1 MSSLNIILG
10 PLLGLEGEHEKA
22 TIYSVCFL
30 SENDVGAATLAYRIA
45 KQSLRSEFT
54 LISSLGRGKFWRAEI
69 AIPLT
74 QLDQACDYQILI
86 DAQPASYA
94 QTRNNLVTDWSFF
107 CPAAK
112 QQVQLA
118 FASCNGFSSDKV
130 RTQHPAPIDYLWQR
144 MQQQQAAHMAA
155 MPYTEVVD
163 APYAALIMGGDQ
175 IYADAIF
182 NEKQP
187 LYAWSQKPLKDQ
199 LTAPVSDTLRQR
211 IDNFYFDTYLRSWTQ
226 SAALRYC
233 LASIPS
239 VMMWDDH
246 DIIDGW
252 GSQPYRLETSPTY
265 QAMFDSAKKYFT
277 VFQLR
282 GTNNRALQQRTAAPA
297 HFGMTLNFRDYGLLV
312 MDNRSQ
318 RTLHNIMGSGKQD
331 FIQGLAD
338 LQADWQAGQKLL
350 ILSGVPFLYR
360 HFSESDHNI
369 RLSIQFDAYD
379 DMADHW
385 RFSTHYDEMCS
396 ILQRL
401 LQFQAE
407 LQTQA
412 QTKVFIISGD
422 VHVAASGTYREQ
434 PGPNNQS
441 GPGNQAGL
449 GNIVQLISSGIVHPP
464 PLGMEQSV
472 IRLASSVTQPDID
485 LGGGCVL
492 SATLRKDAAGNRF
505 LFHRNY
511 ACMHEGSDHK
521 VWVNW
526 HYETIDFPNAN
537 DLTARAQKL
546 DSPTLGYQVLG
557 LPY

>member
-1 MSSLNIILG
+1 MSSHNIVLG
-10 PLLGLEGEHEKA
+10 PLLGLEGEHANA

-30 SENDVGAATLAYRIA
+30 SENDIDAASLAYRIG

-54 LISSLGRGKFWRAEI
+54 LISTLSRGKFWRAEI
-69 AIPLT
+69 AIPLAP
-74 QLDQACDYQILI
+74 LDQVCNYQILI
-86 DAQPASYA
+86 ESQAASYA
-94 QTRNNLVTDWSFF
+94 LTRNSLVAEWSFF

-112 QQVQLA
+112 QRIQLA

-130 RTQHPAPIDYLWQR
+130 RAQHPAPMDYLWQR
-144 MQQQQAAHMAA
+144 MQQQQAAHMANVDYA
-155 MPYTEVVD
+155 EVVD

-182 NEKQP
+182 NQKQP
-187 LYAWSQKPLKDQ
+187 LYAWSQKPLKAQ
-199 LTAPVSDTLRQR
+199 LSAPVSDTLRQR
-211 IDNFYFDTYLRSWTQ
+211 IDSFYLDTYLRSWTQ

-277 VFQLR
+277 LFQVR
-282 GTNNRALQQRTAAPA
+282 SVNNQALQQTTAAPA
-297 HFGMTLNFRDYGLLV
+297 HFGMTLRFRDYGLLV

-318 RTLHNIMGSGKQD
+318 RTLHNIMGSGKAD
-331 FIQGLAD
+331 FIQGLAT
-338 LQADWQAGQKLL
+338 LQAGWQAGQKLL
-350 ILSGVPFLYR
+350 VLSGVPFLYR
-360 HFSESDHNI
+360 HFSESDNNI
-369 RLSIQFDAYD
+369 RLSIHFDAYD

-401 LQFQAE
+401 LQFQAT
-407 LQTQA
+407 LQAHTP
-412 QTKVFIISGD
+412 TKVFIISGD
-422 VHVAASGTYREQ
+422 VHVAASGIYREQ
-434 PGPNNQS
+434 HNPANPSNT
-441 GPGNQAGL
+441 

-464 PLGMEQSV
+464 PMSMEQSV
-472 IRLASSVTQPDID
+472 IRLASNVTQPDID

-492 SATLRKDAAGNRF
+492 SATLRKDASGNRF

-526 HYETIDFPNAN
+526 HYETIDFPHAN
-537 DLTARAQKL
+537 DLTARAQSQA
-546 DSPTLGYQVLG
+546 SPSLGYQVQG

>member
-1 MSSLNIILG
+1 
-10 PLLGLEGEHEKA
+10 
-22 TIYSVCFL
+22 
-30 SENDVGAATLAYRIA
+30 
-45 KQSLRSEFT
+45 
-54 LISSLGRGKFWRAEI
+54 
-69 AIPLT
+69 
-74 QLDQACDYQILI
+74 
-86 DAQPASYA
+86 
-94 QTRNNLVTDWSFF
+94 
-107 CPAAK
+107 
-112 QQVQLA
+112 
-118 FASCNGFSSDKV
+118 
-130 RTQHPAPIDYLWQR
+130 
-144 MQQQQAAHMAA
+144 
-155 MPYTEVVD
+155 
-163 APYAALIMGGDQ
+163 
-175 IYADAIF
+175 
-182 NEKQP
+182 
-187 LYAWSQKPLKDQ
+187 
-199 LTAPVSDTLRQR
+199 
-211 IDNFYFDTYLRSWTQ
+211 
-226 SAALRYC
+226 
-233 LASIPS
+233 
-239 VMMWDDH
+239 
-246 DIIDGW
+246 
-252 GSQPYRLETSPTY
+252 
-265 QAMFDSAKKYFT
+265 
-277 VFQLR
+277 
-282 GTNNRALQQRTAAPA
+282 
-297 HFGMTLNFRDYGLLV
+297 
-312 MDNRSQ
+312 
-318 RTLHNIMGSGKQD
+318 
-331 FIQGLAD
+331 
-338 LQADWQAGQKLL
+338 
-350 ILSGVPFLYR
+350 VPFLYR

-441 GPGNQAGL
+441 GQGNQAGL

-464 PLGMEQSV
+464 PLSMEQSV

>member
-1 MSSLNIILG
+1 MSSHNIVLG
-10 PLLGLEGEHEKA
+10 PLLGLEGEHANA

-30 SENDVGAATLAYRIA
+30 SENDVDAASLAYRIG

-54 LISSLGRGKFWRAEI
+54 LISTLSRGKFWRAEI
-69 AIPLT
+69 AIPLA
-74 QLDQACDYQILI
+74 QLDHVCNYQILI
-86 DAQPASYA
+86 EAQAASYA
-94 QTRNNLVTDWSFF
+94 ITRNSLVAEWSFF

-112 QQVQLA
+112 QRIQLA

-130 RTQHPAPIDYLWQR
+130 RAQHPAPMDYLWQR
-144 MQQQQAAHMAA
+144 MQQQQAAHMANVDYA
-155 MPYTEVVD
+155 EVVD

-182 NEKQP
+182 NQKQP
-187 LYAWSQKPLKDQ
+187 LYAWSQKPLKAQ
-199 LTAPVSDTLRQR
+199 LSAPVSDTLRQR
-211 IDNFYFDTYLRSWTQ
+211 IDQFYLDTYIRSWTQ

-239 VMMWDDH
+239 IMMWDDH

-277 VFQLR
+277 LFQVR
-282 GTNNRALQQRTAAPA
+282 GINNHALQQTTAAPA
-297 HFGMTLNFRDYGLLV
+297 HFGMTLRFRDYGLLV

-318 RTLHNIMGSGKQD
+318 RTLHNIMGSGKAD
-331 FIQGLAD
+331 FIQGLAE
-338 LQADWQAGQKLL
+338 LQAGWQAGQKLL
-350 ILSGVPFLYR
+350 VLSGVPFLYR
-360 HFSESDHNI
+360 HFSESDNNI

-401 LQFQAE
+401 LQFQAT
-407 LQTQA
+407 LQAHTP
-412 QTKVFIISGD
+412 TKVFIISGD
-422 VHVAASGTYREQ
+422 VHVAASGSYREQ
-434 PGPNNQS
+434 PNPANPSNT
-441 GPGNQAGL
+441 

-464 PLGMEQSV
+464 PMSMEQSV

-492 SATLRKDAAGNRF
+492 SATLRKDASGNRF

-526 HYETIDFPNAN
+526 HYETIDFPHAN
-537 DLTARAQKL
+537 DLTARAQSQA
-546 DSPTLGYQVLG
+546 SPALGYQVLG

>member
-1 MSSLNIILG
+1 MSSHNIVLG
-10 PLLGLEGEHEKA
+10 PLLGLEGEHQNA
-22 TIYSVCFL
+22 TLYSVCFL
-30 SENDVGAATLAYRIA
+30 SENDVDAATLAYRIG
-45 KQSLRSEFT
+45 KQNLRSEFS
-54 LISSLGRGKFWRAEI
+54 LISSLSRGKFWRAEI
-69 AIPLT
+69 SIPLT
-74 QLDQACDYQILI
+74 PLDQVCDYQILI

-94 QTRNNLVTDWSFF
+94 PTRNTLLADWSFF
-107 CPAAK
+107 CPATK
-112 QQVQLA
+112 QRVQLA
-118 FASCNGFSSDKV
+118 FASCNGFSSDKL
-130 RTQHPAPIDYLWQR
+130 RAQHPAPIDYLWQR
-144 MQQQQAAHMAA
+144 MQQQQAAHMANVD
-155 MPYTEVVD
+155 YTEVVN
-163 APYAALIMGGDQ
+163 APYAALMMGGDQ

-187 LYAWSQKPLKDQ
+187 LYAWSQKPLKEQ
-199 LTAPVSDTLRQR
+199 LSAPVSDTLRQR
-211 IDNFYFDTYLRSWTQ
+211 IDQFYLDTYIRSWTQ

-239 VMMWDDH
+239 IMMWDDH

-265 QAMFDSAKKYFT
+265 KAMFDSAKKYFT
-277 VFQLR
+277 LFQVR
-282 GTNNRALQQRTAAPA
+282 GINNRALQQRNTAPA
-297 HFGMTLNFRDYGLLV
+297 HFGMTVRFRDYGLLV

-318 RTLHNIMGSGKQD
+318 RTLQNIMGSGKPD
-331 FIQGLAD
+331 FIQGLAE
-338 LQADWQAGQKLL
+338 LQAGWQAGQKLL
-350 ILSGVPFLYR
+350 VLSGVPFLYR
-360 HFSESDHNI
+360 HFSESENNI

-401 LQFQAE
+401 LQFQAA
-407 LQTQA
+407 LQANTP
-412 QTKVFIISGD
+412 TKVFIISGD
-422 VHVAASGTYREQ
+422 VHVAASGSYREQ
-434 PGPNNQS
+434 S
-441 GPGNQAGL
+441 GTGNPAGL
-449 GNIVQLISSGIVHPP
+449 GNSGTGHIVQLISSGIVHPP
-464 PLGMEQSV
+464 PLSMEQSV

-492 SATLRKDAAGNRF
+492 SATLRKDASGNRF

-526 HYETIDFPNAN
+526 HHETIDFPHAN
-537 DLTARAQKL
+537 DLAVGAQKL
-546 DSPTLGYQVLG
+546 LGPTLGYQVLG

>member
-1 MSSLNIILG
+1 MSSHNIVLG
-10 PLLGLEGEHEKA
+10 PLLGLEGEHENA
-22 TIYSVCFL
+22 TLYSVCFL
-30 SENDVGAATLAYRIA
+30 SENDVDAATLAYRIG
-45 KQSLRSEFT
+45 KQNLRSEFS
-54 LISSLGRGKFWRAEI
+54 LISSLSRGKFWRAEI

-74 QLDQACDYQILI
+74 PLDQVCDYQILI

-94 QTRNNLVTDWSFF
+94 PTRNALLADWSFF

-112 QQVQLA
+112 QRVQLA
-118 FASCNGFSSDKV
+118 FASCNGFSSDKL
-130 RTQHPAPIDYLWQR
+130 RAQHPAPIDYLWQR
-144 MQQQQAAHMAA
+144 MQQQQAAHMANVD
-155 MPYTEVVD
+155 YTEVVD

-187 LYAWSQKPLKDQ
+187 LYAWSQKPLKEQ
-199 LTAPVSDTLRQR
+199 LSAPVSDTLRQR
-211 IDNFYFDTYLRSWTQ
+211 IDQFYLDTYIRSWTQ

-239 VMMWDDH
+239 IMMWDDH

-265 QAMFDSAKKYFT
+265 RAMFDSAKKYFT
-277 VFQLR
+277 LFQVR
-282 GTNNRALQQRTAAPA
+282 GINNRALQQRNTAPA
-297 HFGMTLNFRDYGLLV
+297 HFGMTLRFRDYGVLV

-318 RTLHNIMGSGKQD
+318 RTLQNIMGSGKPD
-331 FIQGLAD
+331 FIQGLSA

-350 ILSGVPFLYR
+350 VLSGVPFLYR
-360 HFSESDHNI
+360 HFSESENNI

-401 LQFQAE
+401 LQFQAA
-407 LQTQA
+407 LQANTP
-412 QTKVFIISGD
+412 TKVFIISGD
-422 VHVAASGTYREQ
+422 VHVAASGSYREQ
-434 PGPNNQS
+434 TGT
-441 GPGNQAGL
+441 GNTAGL
-449 GNIVQLISSGIVHPP
+449 GNSGTGHIVQLISSGIVHPP
-464 PLGMEQSV
+464 PLSMEQSV

-485 LGGGCVL
+485 LGGGSVL
-492 SATLRKDAAGNRF
+492 SATLRKDASGNRF

-526 HYETIDFPNAN
+526 HYETIDFPHAN
-537 DLTARAQKL
+537 DLAVAAQKPL
-546 DSPTLGYQVLG
+546 GPTLGYQVLG

>member
-1 MSSLNIILG
+1 MSSHNIVLG
-10 PLLGLEGEHEKA
+10 PLLGLEGEHANA

-30 SENDVGAATLAYRIA
+30 SENDVDAANLAYRIG

-54 LISSLGRGKFWRAEI
+54 LISGLSRGKLWRAEI
-69 AIPLT
+69 AIPLA
-74 QLDQACDYQILI
+74 QLDQVCSYQILI
-86 DAQPASYA
+86 EAQAASYA
-94 QTRNNLVTDWSFF
+94 LTRNALVAEWSFF

-112 QQVQLA
+112 QRVQLA

-130 RTQHPAPIDYLWQR
+130 RAQHPAPMDYLWQR
-144 MQQQQAAHMAA
+144 MQQQQVAHMANVDYA
-155 MPYTEVVD
+155 EVVD

-182 NEKQP
+182 NQKQP
-187 LYAWSQKPLKDQ
+187 LYAWSQKPLKQQ
-199 LTAPVSDTLRQR
+199 LSAPVSDTLRQR
-211 IDNFYFDTYLRSWTQ
+211 IDSFYLDTYLRSWTQ

-239 VMMWDDH
+239 IMMWDDH

-252 GSQPYRLETSPTY
+252 GSQPYRLETSPAY

-277 VFQLR
+277 LFQVR
-282 GTNNRALQQRTAAPA
+282 GINNQALQQATSAPA
-297 HFGMTLNFRDYGLLV
+297 HFGMTLRFRDYGLLV

-318 RTLHNIMGSGKQD
+318 RTLHNIMGSGKAD
-331 FIQGLAD
+331 FIQGLAE
-338 LQADWQAGQKLL
+338 LQAGWQAGQKLL
-350 ILSGVPFLYR
+350 VISGVPFLYR
-360 HFSESDHNI
+360 HFSESDNNI

-401 LQFQAE
+401 LQFQAT
-407 LQTQA
+407 LQAHTPA
-412 QTKVFIISGD
+412 KVFIISGD
-422 VHVAASGTYREQ
+422 VHVAASGSYREQ
-434 PGPNNQS
+434 PNPANPLNT
-441 GPGNQAGL
+441 

-464 PLGMEQSV
+464 PMSMEQSV

-485 LGGGCVL
+485 LGGGCIL
-492 SATLRKDAAGNRF
+492 SATIRKDAAGNRF

-526 HYETIDFPNAN
+526 HYETIDFPHAN
-537 DLTARAQKL
+537 DLTAPAQSQT
-546 DSPTLGYQVLG
+546 SPALGYQVLG

>member
-1 MSSLNIILG
+1 MSSHNIVLG
-10 PLLGLEGEHEKA
+10 PLLGLEGEHENA
-22 TIYSVCFL
+22 TLYSVCFL
-30 SENDVGAATLAYRIA
+30 SENDVDAATLAYRIG
-45 KQSLRSEFT
+45 KQNLRSEFS
-54 LISSLGRGKFWRAEI
+54 LISSLSRGKFWRAEI

-74 QLDQACDYQILI
+74 TLDQVCHYQILI

-94 QTRNNLVTDWSFF
+94 PTRNALLADWSFF

-112 QQVQLA
+112 QRVQLA
-118 FASCNGFSSDKV
+118 FASCNGFSSDKL
-130 RTQHPAPIDYLWQR
+130 RAQHPAPIDYLWQR
-144 MQQQQAAHMAA
+144 MQQQQAAHMANVD
-155 MPYTEVVD
+155 YTEVVD

-187 LYAWSQKPLKDQ
+187 LYAWSQKPLKEQ
-199 LTAPVSDTLRQR
+199 LSAPVSDTLRQR
-211 IDNFYFDTYLRSWTQ
+211 IDQFYLDTYIRSWTQ

-239 VMMWDDH
+239 IMMWDDH

-252 GSQPYRLETSPTY
+252 GSQPYRLETSPAY
-265 QAMFDSAKKYFT
+265 QAMFDSAKRYFT
-277 VFQLR
+277 LFQVR
-282 GTNNRALQQRTAAPA
+282 GINNRALQQRNTTPA
-297 HFGMTLNFRDYGLLV
+297 HFGMTVRFRDYGLLV

-318 RTLHNIMGSGKQD
+318 RTLHNIMGSGKPD
-331 FIQGLAD
+331 FIQGLAE
-338 LQADWQAGQKLL
+338 LQAGWQAGQKLL
-350 ILSGVPFLYR
+350 VLSGVPFLYR
-360 HFSESDHNI
+360 HFSESENNI

-396 ILQRL
+396 VLQRL
-401 LQFQAE
+401 LQFQAA
-407 LQTQA
+407 LQANTP
-412 QTKVFIISGD
+412 TKVFIISGD

-434 PGPNNQS
+434 ADT
-441 GPGNQAGL
+441 GNPSST

-464 PLGMEQSV
+464 PLSMEQSV

-492 SATLRKDAAGNRF
+492 SATLRKDASGNRF

-526 HYETIDFPNAN
+526 HYETIDFPHAN
-537 DLTARAQKL
+537 DLAVGAQKL
-546 DSPTLGYQVLG
+546 LGPTLGYQVLG

>member
-1 MSSLNIILG
+1 MSSHNIVLG
-10 PLLGLEGEHEKA
+10 PLLGLEGEHENA
-22 TIYSVCFL
+22 TVYSVCFL
-30 SENDVGAATLAYRIA
+30 SENDVDAATLAYRIG
-45 KQSLRSEFT
+45 KQNLRSEFS
-54 LISSLGRGKFWRAEI
+54 LISSLSRGKFWRAEI

-74 QLDQACDYQILI
+74 PIDQVCDYQILI

-94 QTRNNLVTDWSFF
+94 PTRNTLLADWSFF

-112 QQVQLA
+112 QRVQLA
-118 FASCNGFSSDKV
+118 FASCNGFSSDKL
-130 RTQHPAPIDYLWQR
+130 RAQHPAPIDYLWQR
-144 MQQQQAAHMAA
+144 MQQHQAAHMAN
-155 MPYTEVVD
+155 MDYTEVVN
-163 APYAALIMGGDQ
+163 APYAALMMGGDQ

-187 LYAWSQKPLKDQ
+187 LYAWSQKPLKEQ
-199 LTAPVSDTLRQR
+199 LSAPVSDTLRQR
-211 IDNFYFDTYLRSWTQ
+211 IDQFYLDTYIRSWTQ

-239 VMMWDDH
+239 IMMWDDH

-265 QAMFDSAKKYFT
+265 RAMFDSAKKYFT
-277 VFQLR
+277 LFQVR
-282 GTNNRALQQRTAAPA
+282 GINNRALQQRNTAPA
-297 HFGMTLNFRDYGLLV
+297 HFGMTVRFRDYGLLV

-318 RTLHNIMGSGKQD
+318 RTLQNIMGSGKPD
-331 FIQGLAD
+331 FIQSLAA
-338 LQADWQAGQKLL
+338 LQAGWQAGQKLL
-350 ILSGVPFLYR
+350 VLSGVPFLYR
-360 HFSESDHNI
+360 HFSESENNI

-401 LQFQAE
+401 LQFQAA
-407 LQTQA
+407 LQANTP
-412 QTKVFIISGD
+412 TKVFIISGD
-422 VHVAASGTYREQ
+422 VHVAASGSYREQ
-434 PGPNNQS
+434 S
-441 GPGNQAGL
+441 GTGNPTGL
-449 GNIVQLISSGIVHPP
+449 GHSGTGHIVQLISSGIVHPP
-464 PLGMEQSV
+464 PLSMEQSV

-492 SATLRKDAAGNRF
+492 SATLRKDASGNRF

-526 HYETIDFPNAN
+526 HYETIDFPHAN
-537 DLTARAQKL
+537 DLAVAAQKRL
-546 DSPTLGYQVLG
+546 GPTLGYQVLG

>member
-1 MSSLNIILG
+1 MSSHNIVLG
-10 PLLGLEGEHEKA
+10 PLLGLEGEHENA
-22 TIYSVCFL
+22 TLYSVCFL
-30 SENDVGAATLAYRIA
+30 SENDVDAATLAYRIG
-45 KQSLRSEFT
+45 KQKLRSEFS
-54 LISSLGRGKFWRAEI
+54 LISSLSRGKFWRAEI

-74 QLDQACDYQILI
+74 PLDQVCDYQILI

-94 QTRNNLVTDWSFF
+94 PTRNALLADWSFF

-112 QQVQLA
+112 QRVQLA
-118 FASCNGFSSDKV
+118 FASCNGFSSDKL
-130 RTQHPAPIDYLWQR
+130 RAQHPAPIDYLWQR
-144 MQQQQAAHMAA
+144 MQQQQAAHMANVD
-155 MPYTEVVD
+155 YTEVVD
-163 APYAALIMGGDQ
+163 APYAALMMGGDQ

-187 LYAWSQKPLKDQ
+187 LYAWSQKPLKEQ
-199 LTAPVSDTLRQR
+199 LSAPVSDTLRQR
-211 IDNFYFDTYLRSWTQ
+211 IDQFYLDTYIRSWTQ

-239 VMMWDDH
+239 IMMWDDH

-252 GSQPYRLETSPTY
+252 GSQPYRLETSPAY
-265 QAMFDSAKKYFT
+265 KAMFDSAKKYFT
-277 VFQLR
+277 LFQVR
-282 GTNNRALQQRTAAPA
+282 GISNRALQQRNTAPA
-297 HFGMTLNFRDYGLLV
+297 HFGMTVRFRDYGLLV

-318 RTLHNIMGSGKQD
+318 RTLQNIMGSGKPD
-331 FIQGLAD
+331 FIQGLAA
-338 LQADWQAGQKLL
+338 LQAGWQAGQKLL
-350 ILSGVPFLYR
+350 VLSGVPFLYR
-360 HFSESDHNI
+360 HFSESENNI

-401 LQFQAE
+401 LQFQAA
-407 LQTQA
+407 LQANTP
-412 QTKVFIISGD
+412 TKVFIISGD
-422 VHVAASGTYREQ
+422 VHVAASGSYREQ
-434 PGPNNQS
+434 AGTGNSSSPGH
-441 GPGNQAGL
+441 
-449 GNIVQLISSGIVHPP
+449 IVQLISSGIVHPP
-464 PLGMEQSV
+464 PLSMEQSV

-492 SATLRKDAAGNRF
+492 SATLRKDASGNRF

-526 HYETIDFPNAN
+526 HYETIDFPHAN
-537 DLTARAQKL
+537 DLAVGAQKL
-546 DSPTLGYQVLG
+546 LGPTLGYQVLG

>member
-1 MSSLNIILG
+1 MSSHNIVLG
-10 PLLGLEGEHEKA
+10 PLLGLEGEHANA

-30 SENDVGAATLAYRIA
+30 SENDIDAASLAYRIG

-54 LISSLGRGKFWRAEI
+54 LISTLSRGKFWRAEI
-69 AIPLT
+69 AIPLAP
-74 QLDQACDYQILI
+74 LDQVCNYQILI
-86 DAQPASYA
+86 ESQAASYA
-94 QTRNNLVTDWSFF
+94 LTRNSLVAEWSFF

-112 QQVQLA
+112 QRIQLA

-130 RTQHPAPIDYLWQR
+130 RAQHPAPMDYLWQR
-144 MQQQQAAHMAA
+144 MQQQQAAHMANVDYA
-155 MPYTEVVD
+155 EVVD

-182 NEKQP
+182 NQKQP
-187 LYAWSQKPLKDQ
+187 LYAWSQKPLKAQ
-199 LTAPVSDTLRQR
+199 LSAPVSDTLRQR
-211 IDNFYFDTYLRSWTQ
+211 IDSFYLDTYLRSWTQ

-252 GSQPYRLETSPTY
+252 GSQPYRLEACPTY

-277 VFQLR
+277 LFQVR
-282 GTNNRALQQRTAAPA
+282 SVNNQALQQTTAAPA
-297 HFGMTLNFRDYGLLV
+297 HFGMTLRFRDYGLLV

-318 RTLHNIMGSGKQD
+318 RTLHNIMGSGKAD
-331 FIQGLAD
+331 FIQGLSE
-338 LQADWQAGQKLL
+338 LQAGWQAGQKLL
-350 ILSGVPFLYR
+350 VLSGVPFLYR
-360 HFSESDHNI
+360 HFSESDNNI
-369 RLSIQFDAYD
+369 RLSIHFDAYD

-401 LQFQAE
+401 LQFQAT
-407 LQTQA
+407 LQAHTP
-412 QTKVFIISGD
+412 TKVFIISGD
-422 VHVAASGTYREQ
+422 VHVAASGIYREQ
-434 PGPNNQS
+434 HNPANPSNT
-441 GPGNQAGL
+441 

-464 PLGMEQSV
+464 PMSMEQSV
-472 IRLASSVTQPDID
+472 IRLASNVTQPDID

-492 SATLRKDAAGNRF
+492 SATLRKDASGNRF

-511 ACMHEGSDHK
+511 ACIHEGSDHK

-526 HYETIDFPNAN
+526 HYETIDFPHAN
-537 DLTARAQKL
+537 DLTARAQSQA
-546 DSPTLGYQVLG
+546 SPSLGYQVQG